1 MKVYRAVDGFEKGGD
16 NTSLM
21 VECKVI
27 YPQDTENSIY
37 LKSYSGSTKVR
48 VLNSENL
55 INRLGNGEEIIAYG
69 IKNPETSEEEEEVTT
84 TKGDGE
90 DVFRIDFY
98 KKIDMPKIF
107 ARFWL
112 KKEDEKL
119 FESCFSD
126 ENEIPYTDLRNYSDH
141 ILTGRLKKPGEL
153 SRITGRFVLGR
164 KKIQKLNTE
173 KMGFVYIKNN
183 SAYPK
188 GLTLVP
194 LDTDMQDLKSIKSGS
209 VIKELLGSDE
219 DDFVENVFK
228 TYGDSSINK
237 SDKKDYHLLLYEMI
251 KK

>member
-1 MKVYRAVDGFEKGGD
+1 MDSFEKGGD
-16 NTSLM
+16 NTFLRI
-21 VECKVI
+21 ECEVI
-27 YPQDTENSIY
+27 RSQDPQNPIY
-37 LKSYSGSTKVR
+37 LKSYSGSTKAR
-48 VLNSENL
+48 VLNSKDL
-55 INRLGNGEEIIAYG
+55 INRLRDGEEIIAYG
-69 IKNPETSEEEEEVTT
+69 IKNPETSEEEEATIKE
-84 TKGDGE
+84 DGE
-90 DVFRIDFY
+90 DVFRMDFY

-112 KKEDEKL
+112 KKEDENL

-126 ENEIPYTDLRNYSDH
+126 EDEIPYTDLRNYSDH

-183 SAYPK
+183 SAYPE

-237 SDKKDYHLLLYEMI
+237 SDKKDYRLLLYEMI

>member
-1 MKVYRAVDGFEKGGD
+1 MDGFEKGGD

-37 LKSYSGSTKVR
+37 LKSYSRSTKVR

-55 INRLGNGEEIIAYG
+55 INRLRDGEEIIAYG
-69 IKNPETSEEEEEVTT
+69 IKNPETSKEEKAT

-119 FESCFSD
+119 EEELGLTFPRGNFESVGGFIIHLLGRIP
-126 ENEIPYTDLRNYSDH
+126 EVNEKVQYKELEMTIEQADQRKIDKIIIRCMGGQDL
-141 ILTGRLKKPGEL
+141 TKKKP
-153 SRITGRFVLGR
+153 VLQ
-164 KKIQKLNTE
+164 IDS
-173 KMGFVYIKNN
+173 N
-183 SAYPK
+183 SEPDK
-188 GLTLVP
+188 RS
-194 LDTDMQDLKSIKSGS
+194 LKTQI
-209 VIKELLGSDE
+209 
-219 DDFVENVFK
+219 
-228 TYGDSSINK
+228 
-237 SDKKDYHLLLYEMI
+237 
-251 KK
+251 